1 MQRFSGLLWAV
12 VTYKNQTIHRVL
24 LQEEVLVTRLLLDQN
39 LLDITSKL

>member
-12 VTYKNQTIHRVL
+12 VTYKNQTIHKVL
-24 LQEEVLVTRLLLDQN
+24 LEEEVLVTHVLLDQY